1 MARWHFHTLAVAAA
15 TIATVVP
22 STPAGAGELP
32 SHEQWLADTAKAMY
46 GSRAFVGDRVEQG
59 GTKLAANFD
68 IDNTS
73 LQTKYAPGQPVPV
86 VLRFAKY
93 ARAHGVTLLFNTGR
107 ERTKLR
113 AITRQLRAAGYVAT
127 EVCGRKAG
135 ESLVHSK
142 QRCRQ
147 HFVDEG
153 YTIIANV
160 GNRDTDLVGGNYER
174 GYKLPDYGK
183 ALS

>member
-1 MARWHFHTLAVAAA
+1 VARWLFETLTVAVA
-15 TIATVVP
+15 TIATAVP
-22 STPAGAGELP
+22 ATAAHAGTLP
-32 SHEQWLADTAKAMY
+32 SRDQWLADTAKAMY
-46 GSRAFVGDRVEQG
+46 GSRAYVGDRVEQG

-73 LQTKYAPGQPVPV
+73 LQTRYAPGRPVPA

-93 ARAHGVTLLFNTGR
+93 ATAHGVTLLFNTGR

-113 AITRQLRAAGYVAT
+113 GITRQLRAAGYAVT
-127 EVCGRKAG
+127 EVCGRRSG
-135 ESLVHSK
+135 ESLTHSK

-160 GNRDTDLVGGNYER
+160 GNRDTDLVGGDYER
-174 GYKLPDYGK
+174 GFKLPDYGK
-183 ALS
+183 LLS